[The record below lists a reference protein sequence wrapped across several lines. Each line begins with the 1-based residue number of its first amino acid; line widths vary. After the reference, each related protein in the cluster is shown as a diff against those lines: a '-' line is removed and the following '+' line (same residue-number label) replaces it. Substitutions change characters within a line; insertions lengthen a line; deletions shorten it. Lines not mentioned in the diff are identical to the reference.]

1 MTDSP
6 TTTTTSSPP
15 PPPPLRIG
23 VLLFPGF
30 QALDVFGPLDVLNVL
45 SWSTNSNTN
54 TPPSTPSTSP
64 PPTPPISL
72 TLLSTTLSPY
82 PHSPLP
88 PQRPLPIHP
97 PNSNPHLCP
106 AARRWGTRAPL
117 PQHIE
122 YIRSVYPSLKYLLTV
137 CTGGKLAAR
146 AGVLDGKR
154 ATTNKNDWESVV
166 KDAPRVEWVREAR
179 WVVHKSAGGAKGD
192 DGVEVWSSAGVSA
205 GVDLMFAWVESIWG
219 EEVAGRVERV
229 LEFRRWREGERDPF
243 VC

>member
-6 TTTTTSSPP
+6 TTTS
-15 PPPPLRIG
+15 PPPLRIG

-45 SWSTNSNTN
+45 SWSTN
-54 TPPSTPSTSP
+54 TPPSTSSTSP
-64 PPTPPISL
+64 SPIPTPPISL
-72 TLLSTTLSPY
+72 ILLSTTLTPIST
-82 PHSPLP
+82 LP
-88 PQRPLPIHP
+88 PSLPNALSQSILPTATLTSAPPLDVLLIPGG
-97 PNSNPHLCP
+97 
-106 AARRWGTRAPL
+106 WGTRAPL
-117 PQHIE
+117 PEHIE

-166 KDAPRVEWVREAR
+166 RDAPRVEWVREAR
-179 WVVHKSAGGAKGD
+179 WVVDKSTAKGD
-192 DGVEVWSSAGVSA
+192 SGVEVWSSAGVSA

-243 VC
+243 V

>member
-1 MTDSP
+1 MTDTP
-6 TTTTTSSPP
+6 TTTTTS

-45 SWSTNSNTN
+45 SWSTN
-54 TPPSTPSTSP
+54 TPSPTSP
-64 PPTPPISL
+64 SPTPTPPISL
-72 TLLSTTLSPY
+72 TLLSTTLTPIST
-82 PHSPLP
+82 LP
-88 PQRPLPIHP
+88 PSLPNALSQSILPTATLTSAPPLDVLLIPGG
-97 PNSNPHLCP
+97 
-106 AARRWGTRAPL
+106 WGTRAPL
-117 PQHIE
+117 PEHIE

-166 KDAPRVEWVREAR
+166 RDAPRVEWVREAR
-179 WVVHKSAGGAKGD
+179 WVVDKSAGGAEGD
-192 DGVEVWSSAGVSA
+192 GGVEVWSSAGVSA

-229 LEFRRWREGERDPF
+229 LEFRRWREGGVDPF
-243 VC
+243 V

>member
-1 MTDSP
+1 MTDQT
-6 TTTTTSSPP
+6 TTTTTS
-15 PPPPLRIG
+15 PPPLRIG

-45 SWSTNSNTN
+45 SWSTNS
-54 TPPSTPSTSP
+54 PSPTTPS
-64 PPTPPISL
+64 PTPPISL
-72 TLLSTTLSPY
+72 TLLSTTLSPI
-82 PHSPLP
+82 STLP
-88 PQRPLPIHP
+88 PSLPNALSQSILP
-97 PNSNPHLCP
+97 TATLASSPQLDVLLIPGG
-106 AARRWGTRAPL
+106 WGTRAPL
-117 PQHIE
+117 PEHIE

-166 KDAPRVEWVREAR
+166 RDAPRVEWVREAR
-179 WVVHKSAGGAKGD
+179 WVVDKPAENGE
-192 DGVEVWSSAGVSA
+192 GVEVWSSAGVSA

-229 LEFRRWREGERDPF
+229 LEFRRWREGGVDPF
-243 VC
+243 VRD

>member
-6 TTTTTSSPP
+6 TTTTTTTS
-15 PPPPLRIG
+15 PPLRIG

-45 SWSTNSNTN
+45 SWSTNTN
-54 TPPSTPSTSP
+54 TPDTLPS
-64 PPTPPISL
+64 PTPPISL
-72 TLLSTTLSPY
+72 TLLSTTLTPIST
-82 PHSPLP
+82 LP
-88 PQRPLPIHP
+88 PSLPNALSQSILPTATLTSSPPLDVLLIPGG
-97 PNSNPHLCP
+97 
-106 AARRWGTRAPL
+106 WGTRAPL
-117 PQHIE
+117 PEHVE

-166 KDAPRVEWVREAR
+166 RDAPRVEWVREAR
-179 WVVHKSAGGAKGD
+179 WVVDKSAGGAEGD

-229 LEFRRWREGERDPF
+229 LEFRRWREGGRDPF